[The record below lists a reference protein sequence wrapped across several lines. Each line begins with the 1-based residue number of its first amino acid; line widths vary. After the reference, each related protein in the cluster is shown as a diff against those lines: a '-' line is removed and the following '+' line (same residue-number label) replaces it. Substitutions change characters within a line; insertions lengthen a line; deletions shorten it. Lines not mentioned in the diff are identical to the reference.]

1 MPRRPPGDTACAE
14 TLAVPAPGWHD
25 VAMARDVSFFDHLGS
40 LLAREREAEKA
51 RLAALAESLSLSER
65 EEHGLSVLD
74 LESIEEE
81 VGLGGRYLLTLGR
94 ADRRPLPTRL
104 HNGDL
109 VAVLP
114 RRAEV
119 KEPARALI
127 SRATSTRIQLAFDR
141 APPPYVHEGL
151 LRLDIVPND
160 VTYDRLRAGLQRI
173 KSMDKGAERRKR
185 EVVLGNEPPR
195 FDKPLEFEPTRP
207 LNPEQLDAASRALA
221 AEDFFLVHGPP
232 GTGKSTVLAE
242 IAAQAVAQGKR
253 LLCTAASNAAV
264 DHLLDLCLDKGL
276 RAIRVGHP
284 ARVAA
289 RLQEHT
295 LDIVVEDHPD
305 RVVSRDLFEEAY
317 DLLGYARRQRTQGRS
332 RARFANARASST
344 EAKSMLD
351 EARALEKKAVRAVLA
366 RADVVCVTLASLGS
380 SVLAS
385 EEFDL
390 ALLDEATQATEPL
403 ALLGFLRAP
412 KVILAGDPQQLPP
425 TVLSQEAAKAG
436 LGVSLFE
443 RLLKDHG
450 EGVKR
455 MLREQYRMNAAIMD
469 FPSREMYGGELRAH
483 PSVAERTLADV
494 LTPGAEVDAPPVI
507 YLDTAGK
514 GFDEEVETT
523 TRSLF
528 NDGEAGLIEA
538 RVKALLALGLS
549 PRELAVITPYSA
561 QAHRLRE
568 RVEAL
573 HPDVEVD
580 TVDAFQ
586 GREKDA
592 ILVSLTRSNGEG
604 QLGFLTDLR
613 RMNVALTRARRH
625 LFVVGDSATLSGHP
639 FYARF
644 IEGTQATGAY
654 RSAWEWPD
662 AME

>member
-1 MPRRPPGDTACAE
+1 
-14 TLAVPAPGWHD
+14 
-25 VAMARDVSFFDHLGS
+25 MARDVSFFDHLGS

-127 SRATSTRIQLAFDR
+127 SRATSTRIQLAFDK

-151 LRLDIVPND
+151 LRLDVVPND

-173 KSMDKGAERRKR
+173 KAMDKGAERRKR

-195 FDKPLEFEPTRP
+195 FDKPREFEPTRP

-242 IAAQAVAQGKR
+242 IAAQAVAAGQR

-317 DLLGYARRQRTQGRS
+317 ELLGYARRQRTQGRS
-332 RARFANARASST
+332 RQRFANARASST

-380 SVLAS
+380 GVLAN

-483 PSVAERTLADV
+483 PSVADRTLADV
-494 LTPGAEVDAPPVI
+494 LTPGAEVDAPPVL

-523 TRSLF
+523 TRSLY
-528 NDGEAGLIEA
+528 NDGEAGLIEK

>member
-1 MPRRPPGDTACAE
+1 M
-14 TLAVPAPGWHD
+14 
-25 VAMARDVSFFDHLGS
+25 
-40 LLAREREAEKA
+40 
-51 RLAALAESLSLSER
+51 
-65 EEHGLSVLD
+65 
-74 LESIEEE
+74 
-81 VGLGGRYLLTLGR
+81 
-94 ADRRPLPTRL
+94 
-104 HNGDL
+104 
-109 VAVLP
+109 
-114 RRAEV
+114 
-119 KEPARALI
+119 
-127 SRATSTRIQLAFDR
+127 
-141 APPPYVHEGL
+141 
-151 LRLDIVPND
+151 
-160 VTYDRLRAGLQRI
+160 
-173 KSMDKGAERRKR
+173 
-185 EVVLGNEPPR
+185 
-195 FDKPLEFEPTRP
+195 
-207 LNPEQLDAASRALA
+207 
-221 AEDFFLVHGPP
+221 
-232 GTGKSTVLAE
+232 
-242 IAAQAVAQGKR
+242 
-253 LLCTAASNAAV
+253 
-264 DHLLDLCLDKGL
+264 DHLLDLCLNKGL

-284 ARVAA
+284 ARVGP
-289 RLQEHT
+289 RFQEHT

-305 RVVSRDLFEEAY
+305 RVVSRELFDEAFS
-317 DLLGYARRQRTQGRS
+317 LLGYARRQRTQGRS
-332 RARFANARASST
+332 RERFSNARASTT

-380 SVLAS
+380 GVLAN

-425 TVLSQEAAKAG
+425 TVLSQEASKAG

-450 EGVKR
+450 DDVKR
-455 MLREQYRMNAAIMD
+455 MLREQYRMNARIMD

-483 PSVAERTLADV
+483 ASVADRTLAEV
-494 LTPGAEVDAPPVI
+494 LTAGAEVDAPPVLFI
-507 YLDTAGK
+507 DTAGK
-514 GFDEEVETT
+514 GFDEEVEPT

-528 NDGEAGLIEA
+528 NDGEAGLIVA
-538 RVKALLALGLS
+538 RVRALLALGLS

-573 HPDVEVD
+573 HPEVEVD

-644 IEGTQATGAY
+644 IEGTQASGAY